1 MTIHVPAPQPVPII
15 DLDPVAAEVRKAV
28 RMLDRL
34 RPDTPPVL
42 SRSYWVSGPLDLD
55 ALRAAWQLVLDRHA
69 ALHPA
74 PQTVDGVPVSSPG
87 PHPDSFAV
95 HGHEA
100 APTAP
105 TAPADLG
112 TGPLAQLTVYPV
124 TVRHHRVVLRA
135 HLAVADPTSMSALAA
150 DLSTAYREAA
160 AIAPVRAA
168 TLPPTPAPD
177 AGVLATAGE
186 VAFDWRPDLG
196 RAVRD
201 LALREGTTVDTVLLS
216 ACHVVLARHRED
228 DDGPIAVAE
237 DLRQPGQ
244 QHVVGPLTTL
254 SPVDGRVGDAQT
266 FRAYLRCMARR
277 RHDVRRHRPPP
288 LRWLVRAGDPDLG
301 GGPRATVLAVAVPA
315 PLRLAGTEV
324 LALPSPV
331 RALPVDLLLTVEP
344 TIGTLA
350 GTLASP
356 ADRIGR
362 RWIMGFLRQLRTLL
376 TVALRDPDLPL
387 AELPLED
394 AAHRA
399 ATLHAADAT
408 AVPTP
413 RPVTE
418 LIHRCRDR
426 FPDAVA
432 VRGETGNLTY
442 AELTAEAS
450 ALAAWLTA
458 QVPVAGRPVALRLP
472 MGPALVRASLAVLYA
487 GGHITWLD
495 PADAGDRVQTLLG
508 DLSPAVLLLGD
519 AATGEPLAEW
529 FRIAR
534 GGLVLTT
541 GSEPLPPASPPTPSP
556 AAPTSAAYVA
566 FTAGSTGRPKG
577 VVQTHAAL
585 AQFALWLGRTAQLRP
600 GSRVAQ
606 WAAITHDPA
615 LCEVFAA
622 LTSGATLVPVPQ
634 RVRVHPERFV
644 HWLDREG
651 ITMVQTVPSFAR
663 ELVGVIEKDGRV
675 PDRLAHLFLIGEALA
690 AGVANRLRQALT
702 GVRLWNLYGPTE
714 TVAASVYEIVAPVHG
729 ERVPIGRSIPGRQ
742 VLVVD
747 GRGRHCPAGV
757 PGEIV
762 VRSRYAG
769 PAYLPVGAG
778 AGPDDA
784 SFRPLPGLPP
794 AADPAAGCYRT
805 GDLGR
810 RRLDGEL
817 EYLGRRDHQV
827 KLAGHRLELAAVQE
841 GLAEHPHVI
850 DCAVAPVTDP
860 DGLVSRL
867 VAFVALRAGV
877 ELSVV
882 VPELRGLL
890 RRRHGPVSHRTSFVP
905 LDRIPRN
912 PAGKVDRARL
922 PDPRTVADDPGR
934 AGSAGRPRRTEEE
947 HG

>member
-1 MTIHVPAPQPVPII
+1 MTIHVPAPQPVPPI
-15 DLDPVAAEVRKAV
+15 DLDPVSAEVRKAV
-28 RMLDRL
+28 RLLDRL
-34 RPDTPPVL
+34 RPGDPPAL
-42 SRSYWVSGPLDLD
+42 RRSYWVSGPLDLD

-69 ALHPA
+69 ALRTP
-74 PQTVDGVPVSSPG
+74 PNTVDGPPVSSGG
-87 PHPDSFAV
+87 PAHPDSFAV
-95 HGHEA
+95 HGHDA
-100 APTAP
+100 TPTAP
-105 TAPADLG
+105 GDLD

-124 TVRHHRVVLRA
+124 TARHHRVVLSA
-135 HLAVADPTSMSALAA
+135 HLAVADPRSMSALAA
-150 DLSTAYREAA
+150 ELSTAYGEAA
-160 AIAPVRAA
+160 GITPVRAA
-168 TLPPTPAPD
+168 PPRD
-177 AGVLATAGE
+177 AAALVAAGE
-186 VAFDWRPDLG
+186 VAFDWGPDLG

-201 LALREGTTVDTVLLS
+201 LALREGTTVDTVLLA
-216 ACHVVLARHRED
+216 ACHLVLARHRED
-228 DDGPIAVAE
+228 DGVPIAVAD
-237 DLRQPGQ
+237 DLRKPGQ
-244 QHVVGPLTTL
+244 ERVVGPMTTL
-254 SPVDGRVGDAQT
+254 SPVDGRVGDAGT
-266 FRAYLRCMARR
+266 FRAYLRRMARR
-277 RHDVRRHRPPP
+277 RHAARRRPPSP
-288 LRWLVRAGDPDLG
+288 SRWLVRADGPEHG

-324 LALPSPV
+324 VALPSQV
-331 RALPVDLLLTVEP
+331 LALPVDLLLTVGP
-344 TIGTLA
+344 TSGTLT
-350 GTLASP
+350 GTLVSP

-362 RWIMGFLRQLRTLL
+362 RWIEGFLGQLRTLL

-387 AELPLED
+387 TELPLED

-399 ATLHAADAT
+399 ATIRAADAT

-418 LIHRCRDR
+418 LIHRCQER

-442 AELTAEAS
+442 AELAAEAS
-450 ALAAWLTA
+450 ELAAWLNA
-458 QVPVAGRPVALRLP
+458 QAPVAGRAVALRLP
-472 MGPALVRASLAVLYA
+472 MGPALVRASLAVLHA

-495 PADAGDRVQTLLG
+495 PTDAGDRVQTLLADLRPAILLVG
-508 DLSPAVLLLGD
+508 DD
-519 AATGEPLAEW
+519 ATGEPLAEW

-534 GGLVLTT
+534 GGLVLAA
-541 GSEPLPPASPPTPSP
+541 GSVPLSSAAPPTPSP
-556 AAPTSAAYVA
+556 AAPTAAAYVA

-585 AQFALWLGRTAQLRP
+585 AQFALWLARTAQLRP
-600 GSRVAQ
+600 GARVAQ
-606 WAAITHDPA
+606 WAAVTHDPS

-644 HWLDREG
+644 RWLDSEG

-663 ELVGVIEKDGRV
+663 ELVGVIERDGSV
-675 PDRLAHLFLIGEALA
+675 PARLAHLFLIGEAVA
-690 AGVANRLRQALT
+690 AGLANRLRQALT

-714 TVAASVYEIVAPVHG
+714 TVAASVYEIVAPVPG

-769 PAYLPVGAG
+769 PAYLPVEAG

-784 SFRPLPGLPP
+784 SFRPLPGLP
-794 AADPAAGCYRT
+794 ATADPAAGCYRT

-810 RRLDGEL
+810 RRFDGEL

-827 KLAGHRLELAAVQE
+827 KLAGHRLELAAVQA
-841 GLAEHPHVI
+841 GLAEHPLVA
-850 DCAVAPVTDP
+850 DCAVSPVTDP

-867 VAFVALRAGV
+867 VAFVALRADV

-882 VPELRGLL
+882 VPQLRGLL
-890 RRRHGPVSHRTSFVP
+890 RRRHGPVSHRTSFVS

-934 AGSAGRPRRTEEE
+934 AGSAGRPRRTEDE